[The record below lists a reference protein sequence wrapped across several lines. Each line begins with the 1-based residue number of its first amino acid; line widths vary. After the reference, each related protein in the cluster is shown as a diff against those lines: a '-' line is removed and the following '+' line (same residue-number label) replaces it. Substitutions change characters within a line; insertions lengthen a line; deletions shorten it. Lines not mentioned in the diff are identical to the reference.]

1 MSWLQ
6 VAYLTAACTV
16 ALLGIAV
23 IFDVP
28 PKKMFWAMV
37 GSIISCVLMLIG
49 DKYGLDPLITN
60 MIATAIPCVYCE
72 IMARVLKTPTTV
84 FMIPTLLPLVPGS
97 RLYYTMFYLFSGEQ
111 ELFLDNMLI
120 AVKICTGIAVAII
133 VVTGAMRWIE
143 AAKKQRLEKEKEKE
157 KEKAAE

>member
-1 MSWLQ
+1 MSWGQ
-6 VAYLTAACTV
+6 VVYLTAACTV

-28 PKKMFWAMV
+28 PKKMLWAMI
-37 GSIISCVLMLIG
+37 GSIISCVIMLIG
-49 DKYGLDPLITN
+49 DKYGLDPLLSN
-60 MIATAIPCVYCE
+60 MLATAVPCVYCE

-84 FMIPTLLPLVPGS
+84 FMIPSLLPLVPGS

-111 ELFLDNMLI
+111 ALFLENMLV
-120 AVKICTGIAVAII
+120 AVKICTGIAMAII

-143 AAKKQRLEKEKEKE
+143 AAKKQKLEREKSHR
-157 KEKAAE
+157 

>member
-6 VAYLTAACTV
+6 VAYLTAACTA

-28 PKKMFWAMV
+28 PKKLLWAMI

-60 MIATAIPCVYCE
+60 MIATAVPCVYCE

-111 ELFLDNMLI
+111 ELFLENMLV
-120 AVKICTGIAVAII
+120 AFKICTGIAVAII

-143 AAKKQRLEKEKEKE
+143 AAKRQRALD
-157 KEKAAE
+157 AR

>member
-72 IMARVLKTPTTV
+72 IMARMLKTPTTV

-143 AAKKQRLEKEKEKE
+143 AVKRQKLEKE

>member
-1 MSWLQ
+1 MSWGQ
-6 VAYLTAACTV
+6 VAYLTAACTA

-28 PKKMFWAMV
+28 PKKLFWAMV

-60 MIATAIPCVYCE
+60 MIATAVPCVYCE
-72 IMARVLKTPTTV
+72 IMARVLKTPTTI
-84 FMIPTLLPLVPGS
+84 FMIPSLLPLVPGS

-143 AAKKQRLEKEKEKE
+143 AAKKQRLEKEKEK
-157 KEKAAE
+157 AAE

>member
-97 RLYYTMFYLFSGEQ
+97 RLYYTLFYLFSGEQ

-143 AAKKQRLEKEKEKE
+143 AVKRQKLEKEKE

>member
-28 PKKMFWAMV
+28 PKKLLWAMI

-60 MIATAIPCVYCE
+60 MIATAVPCVYCE

-111 ELFLDNMLI
+111 QLFLDNMLI

-143 AAKKQRLEKEKEKE
+143 AAKRQR
-157 KEKAAE
+157 AQDTR

>member
-1 MSWLQ
+1 MSWGQ
-6 VAYLTAACTV
+6 VVYLTAACTV

-28 PKKMFWAMV
+28 PKKMLWAMI
-37 GSIISCVLMLIG
+37 GSIISCVIMLIG
-49 DKYGLDPLITN
+49 DKYGLDPLLSN
-60 MIATAIPCVYCE
+60 MLATAVPCVYCE

-84 FMIPTLLPLVPGS
+84 FMIPSLLPLVPGS

-111 ELFLDNMLI
+111 ALFLENMLV
-120 AVKICTGIAVAII
+120 AVKICTGIAMAII

-143 AAKKQRLEKEKEKE
+143 AAKKQKLEREKQQV
-157 KEKAAE
+157 

>member
-1 MSWLQ
+1 MNWGQIIFGTVS
-6 VAYLTAACTV
+6 CFV

-28 PKKMFWAMV
+28 PKKLLWAMV

-60 MIATAIPCVYCE
+60 MIATAVPCVYCE
-72 IMARVLKTPTTV
+72 IMARVLKTPTTI
-84 FMIPTLLPLVPGS
+84 FMIPSLLPLVPGS

-111 ELFLDNMLI
+111 ALFLENMLV

-133 VVTGAMRWIE
+133 VVTGAVRWIE
-143 AAKKQRLEKEKEKE
+143 AAKKQKLEREKQKI
-157 KEKAAE
+157 

>member
-143 AAKKQRLEKEKEKE
+143 AVKRQKLEKE

>member
-143 AAKKQRLEKEKEKE
+143 AVKRQ
-157 KEKAAE
+157 

>member
-143 AAKKQRLEKEKEKE
+143 AAKKQRLEKEKEK
-157 KEKAAE
+157 AAE

>member
-1 MSWLQ
+1 MRWLQ

-111 ELFLDNMLI
+111 ELFLENMLI

-143 AAKKQRLEKEKEKE
+143 AVKRQKLEKE

>member
-111 ELFLDNMLI
+111 ELFLDTMLI

-143 AAKKQRLEKEKEKE
+143 AVKRQKLEKE

>member
-1 MSWLQ
+1 MSWGQ

-28 PKKMFWAMV
+28 PKKMLWAMI
-37 GSIISCVLMLIG
+37 GSIISCVIMLIG

-60 MIATAIPCVYCE
+60 MLATAVPCVYCE
-72 IMARVLKTPTTV
+72 IMARALKTPTTV

-111 ELFLDNMLI
+111 ELFLDNMLV
-120 AVKICTGIAVAII
+120 AVKICTGIAMAII
-133 VVTGAMRWIE
+133 VVTGAVRWIE
-143 AAKKQRLEKEKEKE
+143 AAKKQKLEREKQQV
-157 KEKAAE
+157 

>member
-111 ELFLDNMLI
+111 ELFLENMLI

-143 AAKKQRLEKEKEKE
+143 AVKRQKLEKE

>member
-28 PKKMFWAMV
+28 PKKLLWAMI

-60 MIATAIPCVYCE
+60 MIATAVPCVYCE

-111 ELFLDNMLI
+111 QLFLDNMLI

-133 VVTGAMRWIE
+133 VVTGAMRWVE
-143 AAKKQRLEKEKEKE
+143 AAKRQR
-157 KEKAAE
+157 AQDTR

>member
-1 MSWLQ
+1 MSWLE
-6 VAYLTAACTV
+6 VLNGLIACMV

-28 PKKMFWAMV
+28 PKKLLWAMV
-37 GSIISCVLMLIG
+37 GSMISCALMLIG
-49 DKYGLDPLITN
+49 DKYGLDPLISN
-60 MIATAIPCVYCE
+60 MIATAVPCVYSE

-97 RLYYTMFYLFSGEQ
+97 RLYYTMFYLFSGDQ
-111 ELFLDNMLI
+111 ALFMENMLA

-133 VVTGAMRWIE
+133 LVTGAMRWIE
-143 AAKKQRLEKEKEKE
+143 AAKKQRLEREKEHG
-157 KEKAAE
+157 

>member
-1 MSWLQ
+1 MNWGQ

-28 PKKMFWAMV
+28 PKKLLWAML
-37 GSIISCVLMLIG
+37 GSVISCVIMLIG
-49 DKYGLDPLITN
+49 DQIGLDPLITN
-60 MIATAIPCVYCE
+60 MAATALPCVYCE

-84 FMIPTLLPLVPGS
+84 FMIPSLLPLVPGS

-111 ELFLDNMLI
+111 ALFMENMLA
-120 AVKICTGIAVAII
+120 AVKICTGIALAII

-143 AAKKQRLEKEKEKE
+143 AAKKQKLEREKSHR
-157 KEKAAE
+157 

>member
-1 MSWLQ
+1 MSWGQ

-28 PKKMFWAMV
+28 PKKMLWAMI
-37 GSIISCVLMLIG
+37 GSVISCVIMLIG

-60 MIATAIPCVYCE
+60 MLATALPCVYCE

-84 FMIPTLLPLVPGS
+84 FMIPSLLPLVPGS

-111 ELFLDNMLI
+111 QLFMDNMLA
-120 AVKICTGIAVAII
+120 AVKICTGIALAII
-133 VVTGAMRWIE
+133 VVTGAVRWIE
-143 AAKKQRLEKEKEKE
+143 AAKRQRLEKEKEQAK
-157 KEKAAE
+157 KIKKK

>member
-28 PKKMFWAMV
+28 PKKLFWAMI

-60 MIATAIPCVYCE
+60 MIATAVPCVYCE

-111 ELFLDNMLI
+111 ELFLENMLV

-143 AAKKQRLEKEKEKE
+143 AVKKQRLEKEKEKQ
-157 KEKAAE
+157 A

>member
-1 MSWLQ
+1 MSWGE

-28 PKKMFWAMV
+28 PKKMLWAMI
-37 GSIISCVLMLIG
+37 GSVISCVIMLIG
-49 DKYGLDPLITN
+49 EKYGLDPLISN
-60 MIATAIPCVYCE
+60 MLATAVPCVYCE

-84 FMIPTLLPLVPGS
+84 FMIPSLLPLVPGS
-97 RLYYTMFYLFSGEQ
+97 RLYKTMFYLFSGEQ
-111 ELFLDNMLI
+111 ALFLDNMLV
-120 AVKICTGIAVAII
+120 AVKICTGIAMAII

-143 AAKKQRLEKEKEKE
+143 AAKRQKLEREKHHT
-157 KEKAAE
+157 

>member
-84 FMIPTLLPLVPGS
+84 FMIPTLLPLGPGS

-143 AAKKQRLEKEKEKE
+143 AVKRQKLEKEKE

>member
-1 MSWLQ
+1 MNWGQ

-28 PKKMFWAMV
+28 PKKLPWAML
-37 GSIISCVLMLIG
+37 GSLISCVIMLIG
-49 DKYGLDPLITN
+49 DAIGLDPLITN
-60 MIATAIPCVYCE
+60 MAATALPCVYCE

-84 FMIPTLLPLVPGS
+84 FMIPSLLPLVPGS

-111 ELFLDNMLI
+111 ALFMDNMLA
-120 AVKICTGIAVAII
+120 AVKICTGIAMAII
-133 VVTGAMRWIE
+133 VVTGAVRWIE
-143 AAKKQRLEKEKEKE
+143 AAKRQRIE
-157 KEKAAE
+157 KEKANG